1 MASNEYGRRRICRGG
16 HTMPLPTCAVACLV
30 AVSVSSLAGAA
41 GYDGYPGPNSGGQSP
56 TLAGT
61 PVSVMARG
69 QGAPTMHEA
78 QAGDG
83 YVRETPVDG
92 YGAYEYEPEIPGGVS
107 CGQCGHQFCDGRC
120 PPHAGSGAG
129 IVNRILGEACP
140 RFTAQVDVLMLWR
153 GNVPS
158 RSLFIE
164 EGVDPPIDLL
174 NVNQFGTPVSVG
186 PRVALML
193 HLDQNYAIEANYFQV
208 QGFDGAGSLP
218 NDATPYEMN
227 SLAGSA
233 LGNIT
238 DATVLSSAGINSF
251 ELNWRRWN
259 SRSITWLA
267 GFRWVEWNEQLNITD
282 NFDDGFQAGQDVIDV
297 ATQNDLYGFQ
307 LGMDAMLLN
316 LYNTVRF
323 NGIAKAGVYGNLDA
337 LATVTAGGD
346 RIVPTETVSLSA
358 TPVAFFGELGV
369 NGTVR
374 LSEYWAW
381 RAGYNFF
388 WLSGVATAPP
398 QLNTVNTTGAEPS
411 TIDVAGSVFLHGV
424 NTGIEFVW

>member
-1 MASNEYGRRRICRGG
+1 MASYEHGGKRTCRSG
-16 HTMPLPTCAVACLV
+16 HVIPLLAGAAGCLLAVGA
-30 AVSVSSLAGAA
+30 SSRVGAA
-41 GYDGYPGPNSGGQSP
+41 GYDGYANPAVAGMPAVSGQ
-56 TLAGT
+56 
-61 PVSVMARG
+61 PVSVMVRN
-69 QGAPTMHEA
+69 QGPPTVHEA
-78 QAGDG
+78 QVGDG
-83 YVRETPVDG
+83 YLEDTQVEGSIVNT
-92 YGAYEYEPEIPGGVS
+92 YGSGMPAGDH
-107 CGQCGHQFCDGRC
+107 CGRCGNQFCDGRC
-120 PPHAGSGAG
+120 PPHAGSSAG
-129 IVNRILGEACP
+129 IVNRVLGEACP

-164 EGVDPPIDLL
+164 EGVDPPVDLL
-174 NVNQFGTPVSVG
+174 NVSQLGTPVSVG

-208 QGFDGAGSLP
+208 QGFDGTGSLP
-218 NDATPYEMN
+218 NDFTPYEMN
-227 SLAGSA
+227 NLAGSA

-259 SRSITWLA
+259 CRSITWLA

-282 NFDDGFQAGQDVIDV
+282 NFDDGAAVGQDVIDV

-316 LYNTVRF
+316 LYNAVRF
-323 NGIAKAGVYGNLDA
+323 NGIAKAGVYGNWDA

-346 RIVPTETVSLSA
+346 RIVPTETITATA

-374 LSEYWAW
+374 LSEHWAW

-398 QLNTVNTTGAEPS
+398 QLDTFNTTGAQPS

-424 NTGIEFVW
+424 NTGVEFVW